1 MKKDL
6 KKLRQARAE
15 KAKAGKTKVEALNA
29 LLAKD
34 ELTEAEA
41 TQLTALEAEVDALE
55 QDVTALDKEIA
66 QEEKSA
72 RRTALFSTTARVP
85 QFHITSDEPNPE
97 VTGGFRNL
105 AEFAIAVRNT
115 TPVGGGVVDP
125 RLTASPSNYQQNQGA
140 VGEGFLVPT
149 EYRQQI
155 WELVFA
161 DNDLLAMCNQ
171 EPTSSNSISIPKD
184 ETTPWGASGVQAA
197 WRAEAGQMSASKIA
211 LTGTI
216 LQLHELYA
224 FVLATSELL
233 EDAPRLN
240 NRLTLQAARAI
251 KWKAS
256 DAVAWGDG
264 NGKPL
269 GFMNAGCLV
278 TVSKESGQ
286 ASGALDIKNFFKM
299 YARLL
304 RTGGSPVW
312 LMNPD
317 VMPAVASLTFGNV
330 PAWLP
335 NNAPITGAPGDGSLL
350 GRPVYFNEHMK
361 SLNTLGDIAFT
372 DLSGYALATKQGGGI
387 DFAASIHLYFD
398 YNIQA
403 FRWTFRV
410 GGQPYLSAAV
420 SPANGSN
427 TKSHFVTLQAR

>member
-6 KKLRQARAE
+6 KKLRQARAD
-15 KAKAGKTKVEALNA
+15 KAKAGKSKVEALNTLLDKEA
-29 LLAKD
+29 LTD
-34 ELTEAEA
+34 AETA
-41 TQLTALEAEVDALE
+41 QLSTLESEVDTLEAEVK
-55 QDVTALDKEIA
+55 ALDSEIEA
-66 QEEKSA
+66 EEKKA
-72 RRTALFSTTARVP
+72 RRASLFTASAGPALATVVN
-85 QFHITSDEPNPE
+85 DLNPE
-97 VTGGFRNL
+97 RTAGFRNL
-105 AEFAIAVRNT
+105 AEFALAVRN
-115 TPVGGGVVDP
+115 VGTGTFDP
-125 RLTASPSNYQQNQGA
+125 RLNAAPANYHQNQGA
-140 VGEGFLVPT
+140 AGEGFLVPT

-155 WELVFA
+155 WDLVFA

-171 EPTSSNSISIPKD
+171 EPTSSNAISIPKD
-184 ETTPWGASGVQAA
+184 ETTPWGASGVQAY
-197 WRAEAGQMSASKIA
+197 WRAEAGQMTASKAAI
-211 LTGTI
+211 TGTI

-240 NRLTLQAARAI
+240 ARLTMQAARAI
-251 KWKAS
+251 KWQAS
-256 DAVAWGDG
+256 EAVVNGDG

-269 GFMNAGCLV
+269 GFMNANCLL
-278 TVSKESGQ
+278 TVSKESAQ
-286 ASGALDIKNFFKM
+286 SGTMNIANFYKM

-317 VMPAVASLTFGNV
+317 VLPFIATLTFGNM

-335 NNAPITGAPGDGSLL
+335 NNAPLSGQPGDGMLL
-350 GRPVYFNEHMK
+350 GRPVFFNEHMQTFG
-361 SLNTLGDIAFT
+361 TLGDIALA
-372 DLSGYALATKQGGGI
+372 DMSGYALATKQGGGI

-420 SPANGSN
+420 SPAKGSN